1 MQIIPVLDVLG
12 GLVVRGYKGERNQY
26 RPITSA
32 IIESPDPFHVAR
44 VVLQITGSKDIYVA
58 DLDALQNKGDNL
70 DILKDLQS
78 RTTAT
83 LWIDAGTGKAG
94 QVDALLRKVPGCKA
108 VIGSE
113 TLETAEDFYR
123 ISSDCPAEKMI
134 FSLDIK
140 MGIPWTPENS
150 PFRNKSVEEGVHLL
164 AENGWK
170 EVILLTLDGVGTG
183 KGLPTEL
190 FRKSAEIAPEISLF
204 AGGGLRSREELA
216 GLKAVGITGV
226 LVASA
231 LHERWLTEKDILE
244 LET

>member
-1 MQIIPVLDVLG
+1 MQIVPVLDILG
-12 GLVVRGYKGERNQY
+12 KVVVRGYKGERNRY
-26 RPITSA
+26 RPVTSK
-32 IIESPDPFHVAR
+32 IIESPDPVHVAR
-44 VVLQITGSKDIYVA
+44 VVLQITGSKDMYVA

-70 DILKDLQS
+70 DILKDVQS
-78 RTTAT
+78 KTGAT

-94 QVDALLRKVPGCKA
+94 QVDALLRKVPDCKA

-123 ISSDCPAEKMI
+123 ISSDCPGKRMI

-140 MGIPWTPENS
+140 RGIPLTPEDS
-150 PFRNKSVEEGVHLL
+150 PFRNKSVEEGVQLL
-164 AENGWK
+164 AKNGWK

-190 FRKSAEIAPEISLF
+190 FRRSAEIAPGVRFF
-204 AGGGLRSREELA
+204 AGGGLRSRNELA
-216 GLKAVGITGV
+216 GLKAVGVTGV

-231 LHERWLTEKDILE
+231 LHEQWLTEKDILE
-244 LET
+244 LEA